1 MEIKHNYEL
10 PDRNYIKTETTK
22 KSIILGNLFSC
33 PESNFIKWTTR
44 HNGDYKKTAA
54 FTIDV
59 AGSIYR
65 HFEPIY
71 YSNFIGNLELDKKN
85 IIILLENEGW
95 LTKKPEE
102 NKFIDWIGHIYNR
115 PDKVVEKKWRNQQY
129 WVPYTEQQMD
139 SAVKLV
145 SKLCDEFNIKKFA
158 TPHNT
163 KIEDTENFEGIFYRS
178 NLEKHYTDLSP
189 AWSCENFKHRLE
201 NEK

>member
-22 KSIILGNLFSC
+22 KSIILGNLFSS

-95 LTKKPEE
+95 FHK
-102 NKFIDWIGHIYNR
+102 
-115 PDKVVEKKWRNQQY
+115 
-129 WVPYTEQQMD
+129 
-139 SAVKLV
+139 
-145 SKLCDEFNIKKFA
+145 
-158 TPHNT
+158 
-163 KIEDTENFEGIFYRS
+163 
-178 NLEKHYTDLSP
+178 
-189 AWSCENFKHRLE
+189 
-201 NEK
+201 